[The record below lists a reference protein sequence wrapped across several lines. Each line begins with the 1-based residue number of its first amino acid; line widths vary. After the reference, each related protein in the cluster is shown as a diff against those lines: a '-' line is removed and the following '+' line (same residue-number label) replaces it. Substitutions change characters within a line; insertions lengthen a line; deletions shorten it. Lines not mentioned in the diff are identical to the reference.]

1 MNLSFAILFLF
12 FSSMIIKFD
21 LRPKKE
27 KIIKLGYRDRTFFC
41 VVSLFIIRLKKAR
54 LYIFVSGPLKTLET
68 TILKTTFIDIFAFS
82 LSAYI
87 LAPKP
92 IFAFYS
98 RLKTFVNIVSY
109 TTLIIHNFN
118 VIFSN
123 MCCSD

>member
-1 MNLSFAILFLF
+1 MNLSFTILFLF
-12 FSSMIIKFD
+12 LSCMRIKFD
-21 LRPKKE
+21 LRPKKK
-27 KIIKLGYRDRTFFC
+27 KIIKLGYRDRTFC
-41 VVSLFIIRLKKAR
+41 VMSLFIIRLKNAR
-54 LYIFVSGPLKTLET
+54 LFFFISGPLEM
-68 TILKTTFIDIFAFS
+68 TILKTVFIDIFAFS
-82 LSAYI
+82 LSAFI

-118 VIFSN
+118 VNFSN